1 MRFFPMHAVTHSLGA
16 LAIFS
21 GVYLVQGAF
30 TACTAARPAER
41 RDKLFSAMTAVVC
54 WFSGREFR
62 DYQKL
67 GQWDSWGFFPPVI
80 LAVLLYIAGIAFSPA
95 ATDTE
100 SARHAAQSADTA
112 ATVVLKVFPPQNVQR
127 SAPVVAL

>member
-1 MRFFPMHAVTHSLGA
+1 MQALTHSGGA
-16 LAIFS
+16 VVIFS
-21 GVYLVQGAF
+21 VVYVVQNV
-30 TACTAARPAER
+30 ARPQAAR